1 MDEDKTPNKA
11 EKSKPKPAQK
21 QGGGIQAGRIEADNV
36 VQGMQQIGGDLSQ
49 AAEVVILAKA
59 LSYGGITAESIQAQ
73 NVVSGFQYIAD
84 PNRATPDELRREIGH
99 LRQQLAEALAEA
111 ELDASADTADAAEA
125 LAKAEEELGQSE
137 PQGRRIVRQLKTAA
151 EILTETVQTAEAAQK
166 AGQALLKLAP
176 AAAALYQIAQK
187 LFGG

>member
-1 MDEDKTPNKA
+1 MDKKETQTKV
-11 EKSKPKPAQK
+11 
-21 QGGGIQAGRIEADNV
+21 GGIQAKRIEADNV
-36 VQGMQQIGGDLSQ
+36 VQGFQQIGGDISQ
-49 AAEVVILAKA
+49 AAEAVILAKS
-59 LSYGGITAESIQAQ
+59 LSQGRITADSIQAK
-73 NVVSGFQYIAD
+73 NIVAGFQYIAD
-84 PNRATPDELRREIGH
+84 PNQATPDELRQEIAQ
-99 LRQQLAEALAEA
+99 LRQQLTEALTAGELEA
-111 ELDASADTADAAEA
+111 NADTADAAEA

-176 AAAALYQIAQK
+176 AAAVLYQIAQK